1 MTDSLANVVIPYSR
15 FLECQERRED
25 IAAELARPDRPA
37 TIEADVEPAPPEPAA
52 PQTLK

>member
-1 MTDSLANVVIPYSR
+1 MTDSRADVVIPYSR
-15 FLECQERRED
+15 FLECQERREE

-37 TIEADVEPAPPEPAA
+37 TIVPDVKPAPAEPAS